1 MNLLKNF
8 FKNDSTV
15 VGLCDLKRRQMV
27 NAFNYQQQYAFSQP
41 VFERPVPSFASQ
53 RLF

>member
-15 VGLCDLKRRQMV
+15 VGLCDLKRRQAI
-27 NAFNYQQQYAFSQP
+27 NTFAYGQNYYFSQP
-41 VFERPVPSFASQ
+41 VFERPQPSFTGQ
-53 RLF
+53 RLY